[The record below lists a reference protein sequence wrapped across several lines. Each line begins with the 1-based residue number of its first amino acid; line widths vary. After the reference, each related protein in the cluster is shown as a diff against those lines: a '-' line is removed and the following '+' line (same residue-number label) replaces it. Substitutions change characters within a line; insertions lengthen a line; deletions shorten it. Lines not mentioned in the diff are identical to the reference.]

1 MDRAPC
7 IPGLANASL
16 GPPFHPSLGSM
27 LSAGLEAEAMNAG
40 DVMTSAIISA
50 TADTPARDIA
60 QLLLRN
66 HISAIPILD
75 KSGAPIGMVSE
86 GDLLGRDETEREAR
100 REWWLALL
108 AEGEALSPDFLSGLH
123 DHERVASDIMST
135 PVITIAEDTDTG
147 DVARLL
153 AAHRIKRVPV
163 VRSGQVVGIVS
174 RENLLR
180 MLASED
186 RHHDVK
192 SDEGLV
198 ARAFGDVLAPLKW
211 RFERPRHETEPH
223 PALMTEADDTSSA
236 AADFRQLAAKFE
248 STEAQRR
255 EDLRHSAG
263 EARQHRAE
271 ELIGLHISDGS
282 WRHLVHEARTA
293 AGQGLK
299 EFLLLRFPSQ
309 VCSDGGRAVNVP
321 DPGWPATL
329 RGEAAEIYSRWR
341 HDLQPQGFHLSAR
354 VVDFPDGMPGD
365 IGMFLVWG

>member
-1 MDRAPC
+1 MVAEEW
-7 IPGLANASL
+7 
-16 GPPFHPSLGSM
+16 
-27 LSAGLEAEAMNAG
+27 SADLHVEVLELEAGAMNAR
-40 DVMTSAIISA
+40 DVMTSAVISA
-50 TADTPARDIA
+50 TGETPVRDIA
-60 QLLLRN
+60 QLLLQN
-66 HISAIPILD
+66 QISAVPILD
-75 KSGAPIGMVSE
+75 QSGAPMGMVSE
-86 GDLLGRDETEREAR
+86 GDLIGRDETERNAR

-108 AEGEALSPDFLSGLH
+108 AEGEALSPDFLSGLRH
-123 DHERVASDIMST
+123 PERVASDIMSK

-147 DVARLL
+147 EIARLL

-163 VRSGQVVGIVS
+163 VRNGQVVGIVS

-180 MLASED
+180 TLASEE

-192 SDEGLV
+192 SEEGLV
-198 ARAFGDVLAPLKW
+198 ARALGDVLAPLKW
-211 RFERPRHETEPH
+211 RFERTRHETEPH
-223 PALMTEADDTSSA
+223 AELMTQPDDASSA
-236 AADFRQLAAKFE
+236 ASDFRRLAADFE
-248 STEAQRR
+248 STEAHRR

-263 EARQHRAE
+263 EERQHRAE
-271 ELIGLHISDGS
+271 ELIGKHISDGS

-293 AGQGLK
+293 AEQGLK

-329 RGEAAEIYSRWR
+329 RGEAAEIYSRWS

-365 IGMFLVWG
+365 IGLFLVWG